1 MYINIRKYMEIYD
14 MHFDNVSCKIFKFG
28 PVVLVFL

>member
-1 MYINIRKYMEIYD
+1 MEIYD

-28 PVVLVFL
+28 PVVLVFLWENNC